1 MRHSFPEIYY
11 FIAIVVAVI
20 VFSLIT
26 LVAVNCNADE
36 ALNAED
42 CIRAII
48 GESSNQGEIGMLALA
63 TGILNRGT
71 LKGVYGLNAKH
82 IDNEP
87 QWVHKMAR
95 RAYYDA
101 LNAMSEGR
109 AMHSGTHWGST
120 VVDKDWIAKMKD
132 NGFIL
137 CYEYKDHKFYKESK

>member
-1 MRHSFPEIYY
+1 MRHFPELYY

-26 LVAVNCNADE
+26 LVAVNCGADE

-109 AMHSGTHWGST
+109 AMHSGTHWENIKAFGEPYW
-120 VVDKDWIAKMKD
+120 VKDMV
-132 NGFIL
+132 L
-137 CYEYKDHKFYKESK
+137 VYEYKDHKFYKESK